1 MSVDPALTAPEIAA
15 LAGASVPRWGM
26 VYDTITGNTV
36 ATAQVNMPGGVTY
49 PLPTLTVDNTSAGWS
64 NVAPGMVIL
73 IGSTLGG
80 FDRGIYRVRK
90 AGTSTTLEMMAI
102 GANDSGEVNLALR
115 NTGISDNDYIAVLN
129 RFDVFGAYPRI
140 AYTGIGTD
148 ATIYEDWD
156 KDVGIDN
163 RHPAPIVNVVFP
175 NKQSNYATHVY
186 GNSSATFD
194 ISLAISL
201 WNTSSG
207 ATYTIA
213 LPSGWTLNSGSL
225 TGSSLSPT
233 INVTVPHSANSYT
246 LEVEVAENN
255 GNPSFAYRKVWVKS
269 NTYPPITITQFDS
282 DVDDRTGTRATVTF
296 NSLVGM
302 PVGAL
307 VHLFDMGNW
316 NGSDVPTARKCIT
329 GYVVRRKEVTD
340 IGVTNVSLD
349 IVGPSYLMDQIGGQS
364 QVMSAINA
372 GVLDWQELYYTLSYL
387 DFIIWWVMWQRGRGL
402 LQTFNYTPFGL
413 TDAQKRMTDWRID
426 AGSLLSQVQALATR
440 YGGGNFGCDA
450 TGEFFLQRNLSRI
463 PWSDRSSIPTRCVIN
478 ASIYHQIELDYD
490 ERPHLRRLRGE
501 CFVSDG
507 LTTDTPFW
515 CDAPP
520 IPGQG
525 TSEEKLERIIADTED
540 ELLELT
546 GNEYAARNNPY
557 PSGNL
562 TIQKNYAVVKPAQML
577 PIETDIPAWLR
588 YDGVAYSALQLPTQV
603 TYTHNSDGTI
613 DTQIAF
619 ETETVG
625 IPATDVPIPA
635 PDPSLYNSP
644 YQATPFAP
652 LPPYQ
657 SPNPNPAGTKAG
669 PRVIPKNGSVGFCG
683 TATQAFLV
691 LNFLGTPQYRN
702 VTPSDLGSFQIK
714 HGIIVTGTSH
724 AYLLGSDG
732 TNSAIWH
739 TSNIFATTV
748 VWDAMG
754 ATFSGVFDQIRN
766 AGVAGS
772 VMAYSSDV
780 SGIDTTINF
789 QATNGG
795 LVNQLYSAY
804 GQTSSPNQ
812 AGTWV
817 SGAGWEQTLTNNTGS
832 PNTTYESVFVGLPFL
847 SSKTITR
854 IKFVFDRALGTQ
866 ARNIEVDIFGLLS
879 GSVVF
884 TQSFSPGPTGTDQ
897 SVVWTGSQSLDL
909 LAFNTNAGAANS
921 PTDPGGT
928 CTLKSVTY
936 TEGGGNSK
944 VAYSTNFGAT
954 ATVIDLGSSAGSD
967 GGFDLQRS
975 GTVSYAA
982 ANNAILKASTFGGSY
997 STDQSLSGV
1006 QAGLIESPWYI
1017 RNSLTALNSGGSPQY
1032 IFGLTS
1038 PDGSSHTLYW
1048 VVSGTPVNITP
1059 VIGGNPGIV
1068 TIPNCLTTWKGKYI
1082 AAVLSFGGVLHLVTS
1097 IDGGS
1102 TWVDRGVVNAPYV
1115 RVRRQSATPGQ
1126 LFMAGTALDY
1136 SPSFGASI
1144 ISKAKPD
1151 TEDLVFYEPVG

>member
-15 LAGASVPRWGM
+15 LAGASVARWYM
-26 VYDTITGNTV
+26 VYDTTSGNTI
-36 ATAQVNMPGGVTY
+36 ATALVNMASITY
-49 PLPTLTVDNTSAGWS
+49 PLPTLTVDTTSAGWS
-64 NVAPGMVIL
+64 SVAPGMVIL

-90 AGTSTTLEMMAI
+90 AGTSTTLEIMAI

-115 NTGISDNDYIAVLN
+115 NTGISDNDYITVLD

-140 AYTGIGTD
+140 AYSGIGTD

-156 KDVGIDN
+156 KNVGADN
-163 RHPAPIVNVVFP
+163 RHPAPIVNVIFP

-194 ISLAISL
+194 ISLAITL

-207 ATYTIA
+207 ATYAIT

-233 INVTVPHSANSYT
+233 INVTAPHSANAYT
-246 LEVEVAENN
+246 LSVEVVENN
-255 GNPSFAYRKVWVKS
+255 GNPAFAYRKVWIKS

-282 DVDDRTGTRATVTF
+282 DVDDRTGTRATITL

-302 PVGAL
+302 PVGAA
-307 VHLFDMGNW
+307 VHLFNMGNW
-316 NGSDVPTARKCIT
+316 NGSDVSTARKCIT

-340 IGVTNVSLD
+340 VGVTNVSLD

-364 QVMSAINA
+364 QVMSAVNGSI
-372 GVLDWQELYYTLSYL
+372 LDWQQLYYTLSYL
-387 DFIIWWVMWQRGRGL
+387 DFIIWWVIMQRGRGL
-402 LQTFNYTPFGL
+402 LQMFNYTPFGL
-413 TDAQKRMTDWRID
+413 TDTQKRMTDWRID

-450 TGEFFLQRNLSRI
+450 TGEFFLQRNLSRV
-463 PWSDRSSIPTRCVIN
+463 PWSDRSGIPTRCTIN

-525 TSEEKLERIIADTED
+525 TSEEKLERIIADSEA

-557 PSGNL
+557 PSGSL
-562 TIQKNYAVVKPAQML
+562 TILKNYAVVKPAQML

-588 YDGVAYSALQLPTQV
+588 YDGVDYSALQLPTQV
-603 TYTHNSDGTI
+603 TYTHNPDGTI
-613 DTQIAF
+613 DTQIGF

-625 IPATDVPIPA
+625 VAATDVPIPA

-644 YQATPFAP
+644 YQGTPFAP
-652 LPPYQ
+652 IPPYQ
-657 SPNPNPAGTKAG
+657 SPNPNPGGTPNG
-669 PRVIPKNGSVGFCG
+669 PRVVPRNGSVGFCG

-691 LNFLGTPQYRN
+691 TNFLGTPQYRD
-702 VTPSDLGSFQIK
+702 VTPSDLGSFLIQ
-714 HGIIVTGTSH
+714 HGIIVKGSKH
-724 AYLLGSDG
+724 AYLVAFDG
-732 TNSAIWH
+732 VNSAIWH
-739 TSNIFATTV
+739 TSNVFATSV

-754 ATFSGVFDQIRN
+754 ATFTGIYTLIRSAGTVSQVEVYSPAADSAIVINLRVGTLSHIGFHYRIGTAITAGDELLSFNSVGNINFTPENLTLNGVTYDHSAYYNGSGDPHNDVGITPPFFRLDLVKSGTAGPYFIDFDLTSGN
-766 AGVAGS
+766 ANVR
-772 VMAYSSDV
+772 YSSDSGATV
-780 SGIDTTINF
+780 SSAIDL
-789 QATNGG
+789 A
-795 LVNQLYSAY
+795 
-804 GQTSSPNQ
+804 SSP
-812 AGTWV
+812 AG
-817 SGAGWEQTLTNNTGS
+817 
-832 PNTTYESVFVGLPFL
+832 P
-847 SSKTITR
+847 
-854 IKFVFDRALGTQ
+854 
-866 ARNIEVDIFGLLS
+866 
-879 GSVVF
+879 
-884 TQSFSPGPTGTDQ
+884 
-897 SVVWTGSQSLDL
+897 
-909 LAFNTNAGAANS
+909 
-921 PTDPGGT
+921 
-928 CTLKSVTY
+928 
-936 TEGGGNSK
+936 
-944 VAYSTNFGAT
+944 
-954 ATVIDLGSSAGSD
+954 
-967 GGFDLQRS
+967 GGFDLQND

-982 ANNAILKASTFGGSY
+982 ALNLIRKATTLGGSY
-997 STDQSLSGV
+997 SDDQTLSGV
-1006 QAGLIESPWYI
+1006 NAILIEIPWYT
-1017 RNSLTALNSGGSPQY
+1017 RNSLTSLNSGSSPQY
-1032 IFGLTS
+1032 IFGLNA

-1059 VIGGNPGIV
+1059 VIGGNPGIP

-1082 AAVLSFGGVLHLVTS
+1082 AAILSFAGTLHLVTS

-1102 TWVDRGVVNAPYV
+1102 TWVDRGAVNAPYI

-1126 LFMAGTALDY
+1126 LFMAGSLLKY
-1136 SPSFGASI
+1136 SPSFGASV
-1144 ISKAKPD
+1144 ISKTKPD
-1151 TEDLVFYEPVG
+1151 SDDLVFYEPVG